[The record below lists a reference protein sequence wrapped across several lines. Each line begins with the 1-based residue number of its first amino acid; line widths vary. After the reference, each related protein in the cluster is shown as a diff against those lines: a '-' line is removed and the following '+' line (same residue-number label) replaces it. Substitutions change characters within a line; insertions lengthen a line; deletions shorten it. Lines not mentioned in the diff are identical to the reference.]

1 MRLTR
6 TLRMMRWAPLA
17 AVVATA
23 ACEHGDINQLVSL
36 DGDTII
42 LNISMSTQFAGGTP
56 TGTRAVN
63 RFLATAFDTSFAD
76 AFSRS
81 STNPASYFIDPAG
94 AACYGTSTALVIP
107 SGQAKV
113 LTYQSP
119 NRYLPALAYQ
129 VTMQDAC
136 GGGQATNLIVPKGH
150 PGNGAGNLV
159 WEFWFDFSGA
169 TASTRYVMG
178 VARYALQQRGALD
191 IAELLLTG
199 TVTQPD
205 TLVFQAGD
213 FNPGGKKSRDRFTT
227 SCTSVNVIHPTAG
240 ANPHLLGGDTAVGGG
255 VDLDQTVC
263 ATTGEAWSGLG
274 TATSPVPANNNTG
287 LGTNQYNFFVI
298 WEALPDSTPDYA
310 KPVFRAQI
318 GPLPTTAGA
327 IVNNS
332 YGPLPPAALTAAQQ
346 ALLTGATSRPDTVT
360 LTANNLAPLA
370 NASYQFWF
378 TKTGT
383 DSVALATGRFDKLVN
398 NVIVDSNLSAT
409 SFNGDTTAATY
420 RLRLDFSAYSTL
432 AGFNSVVLAVAPAG
446 SGTTA
451 LPAAQLMWTG
461 ISNKLAGQAAPT
473 LSAAMSFG
481 NFDNGGAAR
490 AVWAPAGLGVGGVF
504 GRTLDVQV
512 THLLR
517 PPVGMYYNAYL
528 RNNTSGAVLDLGPI
542 TAPFPDYASL
552 LDADL
557 NATGTV
563 NAVEIVLSAV
573 RVQAQAD
580 TDLCGYDRIDVR
592 LEPKTRVAGPFTL
605 VQEASRIIAVSGA
618 SPYPSLP
625 RCQP

>member
-6 TLRMMRWAPLA
+6 SLRMLRWPPLA
-17 AVVATA
+17 ALVALA
-23 ACEHGDINQLVSL
+23 ACEHGDANQLVSIG
-36 DGDTII
+36 GDTLI
-42 LNISMSTQFAGGTP
+42 LNVSMTTSTAGGLP
-56 TGTRAVN
+56 GGSSAVN

-76 AFSRS
+76 AFNRS
-81 STNPASYFIDPAG
+81 STNPASYFPDPALG
-94 AACYGTSTALVIP
+94 ACYGTTPLIVP

-129 VTMQDAC
+129 VTMEDAC

-191 IAELLLTG
+191 IAEILLTG
-199 TVTQPD
+199 AVTEPD
-205 TLVFQAGD
+205 TLVFRTGD
-213 FNPGGKKSRDRFTT
+213 FNPGGKTSRDRFTT

-240 ANPHLLGGDTAVGGG
+240 ANPHLLGSDTTRSGS

-298 WEALPDSTPDYA
+298 WEALPDSTPNYA

-332 YGPLPPAALTAAQQ
+332 YGPLPPAALTAAQL

-360 LTANNLAPLA
+360 VDMSNLAQLA
-370 NASYQFWF
+370 SGSAYQVWF
-378 TKTGT
+378 VKGGT
-383 DSVALATGRFDKLVN
+383 DSAAKATG
-398 NVIVDSNLSAT
+398 NVYKIVGGVAVDSQLNASE
-409 SFNGDTTAATY
+409 FNADTTTGASWRIRIDYGQYASLAAFNTVV
-420 RLRLDFSAYSTL
+420 LTIASASGSTL
-432 AGFNSVVLAVAPAG
+432 PSSQPLWSGVSSKSAGQPAPAL
-446 SGTTA
+446 TA
-451 LPAAQLMWTG
+451 T
-461 ISNKLAGQAAPT
+461 
-473 LSAAMSFG
+473 MSFG
-481 NFDNGGAAR
+481 TFDAGGANK
-490 AVWAPAGLGVGGVF
+490 AVWGLTGRGEGGTAG
-504 GRTLDVQV
+504 RNLDITVSHV
-512 THLLR
+512 VR
-517 PPVGMYYNAYL
+517 PPVGFFYNAYL
-528 RNNTSGAVLDLGPI
+528 RNTTTGAALDLGPI
-542 TAPFPDYASL
+542 TGLFPDYASL
-552 LDADL
+552 VDADI

-563 NAVEIVLSAV
+563 NAVEV
-573 RVQAQAD
+573 VQAMFRYRASSE
-580 TDLCGYDRIDVR
+580 TELCGYDRIELR
-592 LEPKTRVAGPFTL
+592 MEPKLKASGIIGPLVALGGT
-605 VQEASRIIAVSGA
+605 I
-618 SPYPSLP
+618 PYPDLE
-625 RCQP
+625 RCE